1 MRDLRKY
8 AQQTTIRLVFGGILV
23 IVIVAEILI
32 WIFYGREAALFGAV
46 CIMVGLMPL
55 FLTWLFLWGLEWFVK
70 SRQ

>member
-32 WIFYGREAALFGAV
+32 WMFYGREAALAGAV
-46 CIMVGLMPL
+46 CMGIGLLPL
-55 FLTWLFLWGLEWFVK
+55 LLTWLLLGGLDWFVK
-70 SRQ
+70 RRP